1 MVIIKSTGQQAFH
14 QLLPADTI
22 PEMAVGEEVEWF
34 TDVMESIIG
43 TIGLGGKN
51 MGWNYALLKPDTRG
65 DFQVSETQRNFLTH
79 HTARIALWRRMVE
92 DDALVARQLAA

>member
-1 MVIIKSTGQQAFH
+1 MIIIKSTGRQAFH
-14 QLLPADTI
+14 QLLPANAV

-51 MGWNYALLKPDTRG
+51 MGWNYALLTPDTKG
-65 DFQVSETQRNFLTH
+65 DFRVSERQRNFLTH
-79 HTARIALWRRMVE
+79 HTAKVALWRRMVE
-92 DDALVARQLAA
+92 DDALDARCIAA